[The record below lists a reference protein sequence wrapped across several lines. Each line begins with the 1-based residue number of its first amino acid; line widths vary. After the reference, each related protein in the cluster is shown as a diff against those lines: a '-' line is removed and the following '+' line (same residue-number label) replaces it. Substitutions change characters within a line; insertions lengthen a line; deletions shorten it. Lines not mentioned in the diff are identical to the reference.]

1 MNVIY
6 GSILLQKLTEVKE
19 VSPKFP
25 EKNYHLTNKEKSETD
40 LVESPVR
47 FDTWALFV
55 TGFDPAETVKF
66 EDDEVGNFIFL
77 LQNWQSFKSA
87 EFNS

>member
-1 MNVIY
+1 M
-6 GSILLQKLTEVKE
+6 KE
-19 VSPKFP
+19 LPKY
-25 EKNYHLTNKEKSETD
+25 KTD

-66 EDDEVGNFIFL
+66 EDDEVGNFIL
-77 LQNWQSFKSA
+77 LLLKIGNLFISFDS
-87 EFNS
+87 

>member
-1 MNVIY
+1 MKISQNFVA
-6 GSILLQKLTEVKE
+6 
-19 VSPKFP
+19 FP
-25 EKNYHLTNKEKSETD
+25 EDMNFKELSETD

-55 TGFDPAETVKF
+55 TGFEPAETVKF

-77 LQNWQSFKSA
+77 LLKIGDLFIWFDS
-87 EFNS
+87 